1 MKSAKSNSKASMSA
15 IIFAICF
22 ITYNVV
28 VFAISG
34 FSGHG
39 ASFWISYIFMLIAFL
54 ALAATGLMLRQR
66 SVQPR
71 DWLFGYPVL
80 KHSTIYIIAEIIC
93 SITFMLLDNIGC
105 PWWVAL
111 VVQVL
116 LLTVYAVFAIS
127 CFIVQDTIKEVQ
139 ENVKANTYFIK
150 MLTVDAQMLAEKV
163 SDMEAKK
170 EFIKFAEQVRFSDPV
185 SNEYLN
191 DIENQIK
198 SQVTNAVNCIEQ
210 NDLAGAQQCCS
221 KASLLLTERNKK
233 CKALK

>member
-1 MKSAKSNSKASMSA
+1 MKSSKGNSKSLMIA
-15 IIFAICF
+15 IVFAICF
-22 ITYNVV
+22 VTYNVI

-39 ASFWISYIFMLIAFL
+39 SSFWISYVFMMVAFGS
-54 ALAATGLMLRQR
+54 LAATGLMLRQR

-80 KHSTIYIIAEIIC
+80 KHSTVYIIAEIIC
-93 SITFMLLDNIGC
+93 SVLFMLLDNIDC
-105 PWWVAL
+105 PWWISL
-111 VVQVL
+111 VVQL
-116 LLTVYAVFAIS
+116 LAFTVYAVFAIS
-127 CFIVQDTIKEVQ
+127 CFIAQDTIKELQ
-139 ENVKANTYFIK
+139 ENVKLNTAFIK
-150 MLTVDAQMLAEKV
+150 MLRVDAEMLAEKV
-163 SDMEAKK
+163 SDPEAKK
-170 EFIKFAEQVRFSDPV
+170 EFVKFAEQVRFSDPM